1 MWLIH
6 LEEISELHPYVEHW
20 VFPSGCQDYHLFK
33 KKAIAMFIW
42 HFYKEL
48 ILVPAS
54 FTKNTLLILTHSCL
68 QHQINLVARASTFD
82 NFSCLFLKIV
92 GIGAFTRVPR
102 GARLSSTSTIQ
113 LLSYLGIVWCFVFL
127 VPMTT
132 ALLVFPATATL
143 ITSPGSA
150 VFLFL

>member
-1 MWLIH
+1 MKCDLFTLKKSVNYTLMLSIKYS
-6 LEEISELHPYVEHW
+6 LVGAKIIISLKKGHSH
-20 VFPSGCQDYHLFK
+20 VFG
-33 KKAIAMFIW
+33 M
-42 HFYKEL
+42 FYKEL

-113 LLSYLGIVWCFVFL
+113 LLSYLGIV
-127 VPMTT
+127 
-132 ALLVFPATATL
+132 
-143 ITSPGSA
+143 
-150 VFLFL
+150 